1 MYSRQKS
8 WPAQLQFLSH
18 LCLRPI
24 MLVSKRCLGTSHRP
38 KLPFSCEP
46 YITVMPRGCTY
57 FRITYVYTLIRSYFR
72 YNPINKESF
81 DTEVYS
87 QIYDQATGPIP
98 DDPLTSHRLSVMF
111 MVLAIGSL
119 MNISL
124 PSYNLEAEKYHQLA
138 RAALFHYP
146 IFDEPTIT
154 AVQALVCH
162 TTQSPFPN
170 IKRSSVVLDD
180 ILLVLRG

>member
-1 MYSRQKS
+1 
-8 WPAQLQFLSH
+8 
-18 LCLRPI
+18 
-24 MLVSKRCLGTSHRP
+24 MLVSKRSPGTSRRP
-38 KLPFSCEP
+38 KLPFSCEQS
-46 YITVMPRGCTY
+46 ITVMPRGCTF
-57 FRITYVYTLIRSYFR
+57 FRIPYVYTLIQSYFR

-87 QIYDQATGPIP
+87 QIYDQASGPIP

-124 PSYNLEAEKYHQLA
+124 PSYSLEAEKYHQLA

-162 TTQSPFPN
+162 IAQSPFSY
-170 IKRSSVVLDD
+170 IERSSVVLDD
-180 ILLVLRG
+180 ILLVFRG

>member
-1 MYSRQKS
+1 MSLTIIYQPYRISSRLKY
-8 WPAQLQFLSH
+8 WPAQQQFLYH
-18 LCLRPI
+18 LCLHPI
-24 MLVSKRCLGTSHRP
+24 MLVSKRFPGTSHRP
-38 KLPFSCEP
+38 KLPFSCEQ
-46 YITVMPRGCTY
+46 YITVMPRGCM
-57 FRITYVYTLIRSYFR
+57 FSRIPYAYTLIRSYFR

-81 DTEVYS
+81 DSEIYS
-87 QIYDQATGPIP
+87 QIYDQSAGPIP

-124 PSYNLEAEKYHQLA
+124 PSYSLEAEKYHQLA

-154 AVQALVCH
+154 AVQALVCYIAL
-162 TTQSPFPN
+162 TPFH
-170 IKRSSVVLDD
+170 
-180 ILLVLRG
+180 ILNVHL

>member
-1 MYSRQKS
+1 MSLIIIYRPYRISYRQKS
-8 WPAQLQFLSH
+8 WAAQQQFLYH

-24 MLVSKRCLGTSHRP
+24 MLVSKRSPGTSHRP
-38 KLPFSCEP
+38 KLHFSCEQ
-46 YITVMPRGCTY
+46 YITVMLLGCAFF
-57 FRITYVYTLIRSYFR
+57 FRIPYRYTLIRSYFR
-72 YNPINKESF
+72 YDPINKESF
-81 DTEVYS
+81 DTEIYS

-98 DDPLTSHRLSVMF
+98 DDPLTSHQLSVMF

-124 PSYNLEAEKYHQLA
+124 PSYSLEAEKYHQLA

-154 AVQALVCH
+154 AVQALVCTH
-162 TTQSPFPN
+162 
-170 IKRSSVVLDD
+170 SS
-180 ILLVLRG
+180 IAFSMY

>member
-1 MYSRQKS
+1 MSSRQKS
-8 WPAQLQFLSH
+8 WHAQQQFLSH
-18 LCLRPI
+18 PCLHPI
-24 MLVSKRCLGTSHRP
+24 MLVSKLFPGTSRRP
-38 KLPFSCEP
+38 KLPFSCEQ
-46 YITVMPRGCTY
+46 YITVMPRGCKFF
-57 FRITYVYTLIRSYFR
+57 FRIPLVYILNFRSCLR

-81 DTEVYS
+81 DTEIYS

-154 AVQALVCH
+154 AVQALVC
-162 TTQSPFPN
+162 
-170 IKRSSVVLDD
+170 L
-180 ILLVLRG
+180 